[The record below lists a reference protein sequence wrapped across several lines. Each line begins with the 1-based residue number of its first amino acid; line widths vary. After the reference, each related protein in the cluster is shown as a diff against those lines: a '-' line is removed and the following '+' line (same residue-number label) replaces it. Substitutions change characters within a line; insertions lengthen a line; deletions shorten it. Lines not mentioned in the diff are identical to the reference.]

1 MQAFCRT
8 EMFGLHPQGMK
19 WGSMKDFD
27 QGTDTNRSVFWKVHL
42 GCIRDGP
49 MSQRANVVI
58 WVKGEGTPQ
67 AGE

>member
-1 MQAFCRT
+1 
-8 EMFGLHPQGMK
+8 MK